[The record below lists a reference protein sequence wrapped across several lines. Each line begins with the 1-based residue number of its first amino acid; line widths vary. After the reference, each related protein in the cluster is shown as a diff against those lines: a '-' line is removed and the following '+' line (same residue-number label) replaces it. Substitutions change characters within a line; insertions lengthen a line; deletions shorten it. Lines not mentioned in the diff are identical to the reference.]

1 MSRSKYNYRVYN
13 GKVIKEALENSRIY
27 FLTAFF
33 SIGIIIG
40 ATAINN
46 DFEVTEKL
54 SAVIDSFIVL
64 RSGQGILHNFCNSLT
79 INSLFIASN
88 LFFGFSLIGYPF
100 IMWLPFLRGMGIGMV
115 SGYLYSVYKL
125 TGLGYSVLII
135 YPGAV
140 VATFSFILA
149 CNASCEYSKNA
160 YAKAVRGRG
169 QFLLLN
175 NLSYWA

>member
-13 GKVIKEALENSRIY
+13 GKVIKKALENSRIY

-64 RSGQGILHNFCNSLT
+64 RSGQ
-79 INSLFIASN
+79 
-88 LFFGFSLIGYPF
+88 
-100 IMWLPFLRGMGIGMV
+100 
-115 SGYLYSVYKL
+115 
-125 TGLGYSVLII
+125 
-135 YPGAV
+135 
-140 VATFSFILA
+140 
-149 CNASCEYSKNA
+149 
-160 YAKAVRGRG
+160 
-169 QFLLLN
+169 
-175 NLSYWA
+175 